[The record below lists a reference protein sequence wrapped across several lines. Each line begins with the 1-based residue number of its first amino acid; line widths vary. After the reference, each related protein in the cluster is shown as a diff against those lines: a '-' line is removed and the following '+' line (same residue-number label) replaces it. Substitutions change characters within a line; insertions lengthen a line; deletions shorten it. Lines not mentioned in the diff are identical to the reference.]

1 MGWRTRE
8 LTEILNQEIR
18 LFHGSE
24 VATSGHFCSALD
36 DVNSFGIGAGRPIKH
51 LSGKYDTASRYFD
64 PFIVASC

>member
-18 LFHGSE
+18 LFHAGE

-36 DVNSFGIGAGRPIKH
+36 VVNSFGIGEGRPIQPLGGKH
-51 LSGKYDTASRYFD
+51 DTASRYFD